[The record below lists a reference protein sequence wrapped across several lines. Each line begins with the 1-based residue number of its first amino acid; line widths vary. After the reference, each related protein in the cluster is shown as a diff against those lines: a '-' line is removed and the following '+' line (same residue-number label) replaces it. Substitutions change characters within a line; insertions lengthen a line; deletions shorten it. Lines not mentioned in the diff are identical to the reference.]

1 MDEDDISVLREAPD
15 IYLMSL
21 SVLLRSVL
29 EKRISCIFIFFFILS
44 SKIQNTYTYMNA
56 LFSYI

>member
-29 EKRISCIFIFFFILS
+29 EKRISCIFFFILN
-44 SKIQNTYTYMNA
+44 SKIQNIYTYMNA

>member
-29 EKRISCIFIFFFILS
+29 EKSI
-44 SKIQNTYTYMNA
+44 
-56 LFSYI
+56 SYIYIYFYFEQ

>member
-29 EKRISCIFIFFFILS
+29 EKRISCFFFFYFE
-44 SKIQNTYTYMNA
+44 Q
-56 LFSYI
+56 

>member
-29 EKRISCIFIFFFILS
+29 EKRISCIFFFILS